1 MLLSN
6 LSVVLPLL
14 VTAVAANNIE
24 VQEIVEWVRSR
35 GGYWNPKQE
44 LRHDEEGL
52 FGVFAAKTIEEE
64 EVLASLPWDVIIAS
78 PSHRFNDCDLV
89 QLLAKEMKNDDS
101 EFGPFTA
108 SLRETVKHHANLLPA
123 YWSPEGK
130 ALLSQVIDNGTLP
143 PEDVFMEKFE
153 WKQKCDAVDKDATL
167 VVMTHGEHF
176 GMAPLTLKYNSRGGN
191 YTGAYFSL
199 EDGDNVALEVRAL
212 RDLNA
217 GEQIFTDYKDYG
229 QIGSPE
235 LLRDYGFV
243 EFYPQRYIF
252 HQQEIA
258 FDVDE
263 TENGL
268 QVTWNQAL
276 LGKKYPVPTNQA
288 IGFLREQL
296 ERLQQI
302 YPDIQSHKDVPK
314 QELDMIGRFCRDM
327 IAALGQAL
335 VEDGEC
341 ASGAE
346 VE

>member
-1 MLLSN
+1 
-6 LSVVLPLL
+6 
-14 VTAVAANNIE
+14 
-24 VQEIVEWVRSR
+24 
-35 GGYWNPKQE
+35 
-44 LRHDEEGL
+44 
-52 FGVFAAKTIEEE
+52 
-64 EVLASLPWDVIIAS
+64 VIIAS
-78 PSHRFNDCDLV
+78 PSHPFHDCDLV
-89 QLLAKEMKNDDS
+89 QLLVEEMKNDDS
-101 EFGPFTA
+101 DFGPFTA
-108 SLRETVKHHANLLPA
+108 SLRETVKHHTNLLPA

-130 ALLSQVIDNGTLP
+130 ALLNQVIDNGTLP
-143 PEDVFMEKFE
+143 PEDVFMEGFE
-153 WKQKCDAVDKDATL
+153 WKHKCDAVDKDATL
-167 VVMTHGEHF
+167 VVMTHGEYF
-176 GMAPLTLKYNSRGGN
+176 GMAPLTHKYNSRGGS
-191 YTGAYFSL
+191 YTGAYYSAYFSL
-199 EDGDNVALEVRAL
+199 EDRDNVALEIRAL
-212 RDLNA
+212 RDLHA
-217 GEQIFTDYKDYG
+217 GEQIFIDYKDYG
-229 QIGSPE
+229 QIGTPE

-268 QVTWNQAL
+268 QVTWNQEL
-276 LGKKYPVPTNQA
+276 LDKKYPVPTDQA

-302 YPDIQSHKDVPK
+302 YPDIQRHKDVPK
-314 QELDMIGRFCRDM
+314 QELDMIGRYCRDM